1 MSDLIYNTIIQ
12 IYTFESTKEIYAFQ
26 NYMDLPLLLPDNLDR
41 INITELLDIYFNSE
55 NSLMIYM
62 INVKKNNT

>member
-1 MSDLIYNTIIQ
+1 
-12 IYTFESTKEIYAFQ
+12 
-26 NYMDLPLLLPDNLDR
+26 MDLPLLLPDNLDR